1 MVILVYREKEQVA
14 AQFVEK
20 NSNRFTTEVKAHSE
34 KETMTV
40 KKKNSLVW
48 CCDTRTGAP
57 RTGLHQPRAP
67 TGENTKSFQRS
78 KLKL

>member
-34 KETMTV
+34 KEPMTV
-40 KKKNSLVW
+40 KKKKFSCLVL
-48 CCDTRTGAP
+48 R
-57 RTGLHQPRAP
+57 H
-67 TGENTKSFQRS
+67 
-78 KLKL
+78 